1 MVEVIIYSSS
11 EDRGKNRG
19 FCFLEYDSHK
29 FASIAKKRLST
40 GRVTIFGWNIFVDW
54 ADRQVEPDAV
64 TMSKVYRAYL
74 FIFGRILTG

>member
-1 MVEVIIYSSS
+1 MIIYSSP
-11 EDRGKNRG
+11 EDRRKNRG

-29 FASIAKKRLST
+29 FASIAKRRLST
-40 GRVTIFGWNIFVDW
+40 GHVRIFGWNIVVDW
-54 ADRQVEPDAV
+54 ADRQVEPDAA